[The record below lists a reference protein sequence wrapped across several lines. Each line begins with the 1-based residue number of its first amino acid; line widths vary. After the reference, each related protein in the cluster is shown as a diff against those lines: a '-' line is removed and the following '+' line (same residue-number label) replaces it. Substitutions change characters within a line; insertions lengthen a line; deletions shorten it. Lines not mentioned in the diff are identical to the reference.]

1 MSAQRILASGAAAL
15 LVLIVLAIVFH
26 DDSGSSSSSSP
37 PTTVPVTPPGVLRAH
52 VAAGQLTL
60 DGPVKDTDE
69 LRVIDTAAADR
80 FGKDNVLDRLKV
92 QSGADSAVWLAT
104 AMTALPRKDAGFGPI
119 NVTSTRAALT
129 VGGRVPTA
137 AAGNALVKAIKIA
150 ADRAVVSKLRVV
162 GEGAGGTLQANID
175 DAVNGRMIAFE
186 SGSAAITKAGQK
198 VLRALVKPLK
208 AAGSARVSVGGYT
221 DNVGDAKANLKLS
234 QARAHSVVAFLTKQ
248 GVAAKTLI
256 AKGYGEA
263 KPVAPNST
271 AAGRSKNRRIE
282 FTVLSG

>member
-1 MSAQRILASGAAAL
+1 M
-15 LVLIVLAIVFH
+15 
-26 DDSGSSSSSSP
+26 
-37 PTTVPVTPPGVLRAH
+37 
-52 VAAGQLTL
+52 
-60 DGPVKDTDE
+60 
-69 LRVIDTAAADR
+69 
-80 FGKDNVLDRLKV
+80 
-92 QSGADSAVWLAT
+92 
-104 AMTALPRKDAGFGPI
+104 
-119 NVTSTRAALT
+119 
-129 VGGRVPTA
+129 PTA
-137 AAGNALVKAIKIA
+137 AAGNALVKAVRDA
-150 ADRAVVSKLRVV
+150 AGRKVTSKLRVV

-175 DAVNGRMIAFE
+175 DAVNGRSIAFE

-221 DNVGDAKANLKLS
+221 DDVGDAKANLRLS
-234 QARAHSVVAFLTKQ
+234 QARAHSVVVFLTKQ

-263 KPVAPNST
+263 KPIATNKT

>member
-15 LVLIVLAIVFH
+15 LVLIVLAIAFH
-26 DDSGSSSSSSP
+26 GDNSSSSAP
-37 PTTVPVTPPGVLRAH
+37 PTTLPVTPAGVLRAH

-60 DGPVKDTDE
+60 DGPVKDSNE
-69 LRVIDTAAADR
+69 KQAIDTAAAAR
-80 FGKDNVLDRLKV
+80 FGKDNVLDRLQV
-92 QSGADSAVWLAT
+92 QATADSAAWLAT
-104 AMTALPRKDAGFGPI
+104 AIPALPRKDAGFGAI
-119 NVTSTRAALT
+119 DVTSTKTALT
-129 VGGRVPTA
+129 VRGRVPTA
-137 AAGNALVKAIKIA
+137 AAGNALVKAVGDA
-150 ADRAVVSKLRVV
+150 AGRKVVSKLRIV
-162 GEGAGGTLQANID
+162 GEGAGGALQANID
-175 DAVNGRMIAFE
+175 DAVRSRSIAFE

-221 DNVGDAKANLKLS
+221 DNVGDAKANLRLS
-234 QARAHSVVAFLTKQ
+234 AARAHSVVVFLTKQ

-263 KPVAPNST
+263 KPIASNKT

>member
-1 MSAQRILASGAAAL
+1 MSAQRILAGGAAAL
-15 LVLIVLAIVFH
+15 LVLIVLAIAFH
-26 DDSGSSSSSSP
+26 GDDSGSSSP
-37 PTTVPVTPPGVLRAH
+37 TTTVPVTAPGVLRAH

-60 DGPVKDTDE
+60 DGPVKDSDE
-69 LRVIDTAAADR
+69 LKVIDTAAADR

-92 QSGADSAVWLAT
+92 QPGAESAVWLAT

-119 NVTSTRAALT
+119 DVTSTKKALT
-129 VGGRVPTA
+129 VSGRVPTA
-137 AAGNALVKAIKIA
+137 AAGNSLVKAIKIA

-175 DAVNGRMIAFE
+175 DAVKGRTIAFE

-208 AAGSARVSVGGYT
+208 AAGSARVSVSGYT
-221 DNVGDAKANLKLS
+221 DDVGDAKANLKLS
-234 QARAHSVVAFLTKQ
+234 QARAHSVVVFLAKQ
-248 GVAAKTLI
+248 GVAVKTLI

-263 KPVAPNST
+263 KPIASNKT

>member
-15 LVLIVLAIVFH
+15 LVLIVLAIAFH
-26 DDSGSSSSSSP
+26 GDNSSSSRP
-37 PTTVPVTPPGVLRAH
+37 PTTLPVTPAGVLRAH

-60 DGPVKDTDE
+60 DGPVKDSNE
-69 LRVIDTAAADR
+69 KQAIDTAAAGR
-80 FGKDNVLDRLKV
+80 FGKDNVLDRLQV
-92 QSGADSAVWLAT
+92 QATADSAAWLAT
-104 AMTALPRKDAGFGPI
+104 AIPALPRKDAGFGAI
-119 NVTSTRAALT
+119 DVTSTKTALT
-129 VGGRVPTA
+129 VRGRVPTA
-137 AAGNALVKAIKIA
+137 AAGNALVKAVGDA
-150 ADRAVVSKLRVV
+150 AGRKVVSKLRIV
-162 GEGAGGTLQANID
+162 GEGAGGALQANID
-175 DAVNGRMIAFE
+175 DAVRSRSIAFE

-208 AAGSARVSVGGYT
+208 AAGAARVSVGGYT
-221 DNVGDAKANLKLS
+221 DDVGDAKANLRLS
-234 QARAHSVVAFLTKQ
+234 TARAHSVVVFLTKQ

-263 KPVAPNST
+263 KPIASNKT